1 MTMTSNMT
9 WLMGIDPG
17 VNGAIA
23 IIDLFGRRLWLHDIP
38 YLSVKL
44 GRSKARNELQEAA
57 VAERF
62 RGVLRDSHG
71 DLITTI
77 EIQSPAPMIGGRGEG
92 EGGFKQRGSPSSMNQ
107 QLGGYFM
114 LRGIM
119 TGLGISY
126 LPVGA
131 ADWKRPFKLSKD
143 KDESRH
149 AASRLLPLCVDAFT
163 PGKARADFAE
173 ATMIAIYG
181 AAVRGIQIPT
191 NIQLV
196 SRERQRKAA

>member
-1 MTMTSNMT
+1 MSMT

-17 VNGAIA
+17 VSGAIA
-23 IIDLFGRRLWLHDIP
+23 IIDLFGRKLWLHDIP

-44 GRSKARNELQEAA
+44 GRAKARNELQEAA
-57 VAERF
+57 VAELF
-62 RGVLRDSHG
+62 RGVLSDSKG
-71 DLITTI
+71 ELAATI
-77 EIQSPAPMIGGRGEG
+77 EIQSPAPMIGGRGDGDG

-119 TGLGISY
+119 TGVGISY

-131 ADWKRPFKLSKD
+131 ADWKRSFRLSKD
-143 KDESRH
+143 KEESRH
-149 AASRLLPLCVDAFT
+149 AAARLLPLCVDAFT

-173 ATMIAIYG
+173 ATMLAIYG
-181 AAVRGIQIPT
+181 AGLRGIQIPT
-191 NIQLV
+191 NIQLMP
-196 SRERQRKAA
+196 RERQRKAA